1 MQGIRLRG
9 LREGDLEAV
18 HRIERSSYPKPWSM
32 NFFRL
37 MANMNPEL
45 FIVATVDEELV
56 GYTVGEVDARRN
68 GGKVGHVMNVA
79 VDSRHRHR
87 GVGTMLMEEL
97 EARFLR
103 LGATAAYLEVRES
116 NLDAQRLYSHRGYVY
131 LRKVEGY
138 YGDEDGLVMTK
149 ALEV

>member
-1 MQGIRLRG
+1 VQGIRLRG

-18 HRIERSSYPKPWSM
+18 QRIERSSYPKPWSM

-68 GGKVGHVMNVA
+68 GGKVGHVLNVA

-149 ALEV
+149 VLDM

>member
-1 MQGIRLRG
+1 
-9 LREGDLEAV
+9 
-18 HRIERSSYPKPWSM
+18 M

-45 FIVATVDEELV
+45 FIVATVDEKLV
-56 GYTVGEVDARRN
+56 GYTVGELDARRD
-68 GGKVGHVMNVA
+68 GKTVGHVMNVA
-79 VDSRHRHR
+79 VEPRHRNR
-87 GVGTMLMEEL
+87 GIGTLLMDEL

-103 LGATAAYLEVRES
+103 LGAAAAYLEVRES
-116 NLDAQRLYSHRGYVY
+116 NVGAQRLYSHRGYVY

-149 ALEV
+149 TLEK